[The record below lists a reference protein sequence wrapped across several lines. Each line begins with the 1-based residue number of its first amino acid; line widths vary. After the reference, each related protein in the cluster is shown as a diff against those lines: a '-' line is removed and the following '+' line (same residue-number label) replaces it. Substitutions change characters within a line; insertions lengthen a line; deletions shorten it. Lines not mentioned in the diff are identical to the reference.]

1 MTKRATQLRDSQ
13 SAVDSTEFT
22 LAYLR
27 VLRRGQHR
35 ADTRQSLYVL
45 YCVTVIGAMWAVP
58 YLAAAAVAAQEQSL
72 HGPLADRA
80 LAGLPPVLAALLAG
94 VLLLSARAACWRGPV
109 LLGEPAVAWLL
120 PQPVSRARL
129 LLPALRRTALVTGA
143 SGAVLGAL
151 AGFALQAVT
160 STPWWATTAAGLW
173 CGGITALSC
182 TALRGLVQRYQEHLT
197 RAGAREFLVLRGG
210 FALLA
215 VLAGCAVAWELT
227 TLGWVLLW
235 AGPWGWPGLPLAAAT
250 GLLDG
255 GQPVWVAL
263 AGVLLSGGCL
273 TLLGWYAHRSTPAI
287 PARVLRLQSRLAFQ
301 LTAALYAF
309 DLGGARHLAHGVYQ
323 RRGRRVWRP
332 PPPGARWLLVPWRD
346 LLALLRAPGRFGSA
360 LLWAVAGVVAWRL
373 AHEWTDELGV
383 LAALLA
389 LAASYRAATRAAL
402 GAELEGTDPRRSGPL
417 PWTHAQL
424 ASLHAVLPT
433 VVVVVGV
440 LAGAVGCAATG
451 HGHPTTLALLAAVPS
466 CVAAAL
472 VSAYRG
478 GMPAHHLIGT
488 ETGFGNTAALNVL
501 LWHSRGPLTL
511 LSLTAPAYLL
521 PLAWSLALG
530 WLGATALGLLWWA
543 RKRAGAASRTH

>member
-1 MTKRATQLRDSQ
+1 MTQRTTRSRGSQ
-13 SAVDSTEFT
+13 PAVDSTEFT

-45 YCVTVIGAMWAVP
+45 YCVTVIGAIWAVP

-72 HGPLADRA
+72 HGPVADRA
-80 LAGLPPVLAALLAG
+80 LAGLPPVLAVLLAG
-94 VLLLSARAACWRGPV
+94 ILLISARAACWRGPV
-109 LLGEPAVAWLL
+109 LLGEPAVGWLV
-120 PQPVSRARL
+120 PQPVSRAKL
-129 LLPALRRTALVTGA
+129 LLPALRRTALITGA
-143 SGAVLGAL
+143 GGAVLGAL

-173 CGGITALSC
+173 CGGTTALGC
-182 TALRGLVQRYQEHLT
+182 TALRALVQRHQEHLT

-210 FALLA
+210 VVLLA
-215 VLAGCAVAWELT
+215 VLAGCAAAWELT
-227 TLGWVLLW
+227 ALGWLLLW
-235 AGPWGWPGLPLAAAT
+235 AGPWGWPGLPLAAAS
-250 GLLDG
+250 GLLQDG
-255 GQPVWVAL
+255 LPVWVAI

-273 TLLGWYAHRSTPAI
+273 ALLGWYAYRATPAV

-309 DLGGARHLAHGVYQ
+309 DLGGARHLTHGVYQ
-323 RRGRRVWRP
+323 RRTRRVWRP
-332 PPPGARWLLVPWRD
+332 PPPGTRWLLVPWRD

-360 LLWAVAGVVAWRL
+360 LLWAVAGVLAWRL
-373 AHEWTDELGV
+373 AREWTGELGV
-383 LAALLA
+383 LATLLA

-402 GAELEGTDPRRSGPL
+402 GAELTGTDPRRSGPL

-424 ASLHAVLPT
+424 ASRHAVLPT
-433 VVVVVGV
+433 VVLVVGILV
-440 LAGAVGCAATG
+440 GAGGCAVIG
-451 HGHPTTLALLAAVPS
+451 HGHPATLALLAAVPS

-478 GMPAHHLIGT
+478 SMPAHQLIGT
-488 ETGFGNTAALNVL
+488 ETGFGNTAALNVT

-511 LSLTAPAYLL
+511 LSLTAPVYLL
-521 PLAWSLALG
+521 PLAWPLVLG
-530 WLGATALGLLWWA
+530 WLGVTALGLLWWA
-543 RKRAGAASRTH
+543 RKRAGAPSRTR